1 MPPSLKTL
9 PVEALRARLA
19 ELEAKLPD
27 VAADSHGK
35 GQEDGLRTAI
45 RLLTGGSEPDPG
57 ATVDALLA
65 EIEEFKPRPDELRV
79 HRRRLPELRTGA
91 TRKLHIPRPEKA
103 SRADERA
110 LIVRWLGKQGEE
122 GKRLAGQIAE
132 KAHGSPKPEALK
144 MWVTINTYPDG
155 RPGEIFIKA
164 DKSGSLASGA
174 LDAVAIALSMAWQ
187 HGVPFE
193 TTMEKFV
200 GFRFEP
206 NGITGDETYPI
217 VASALDYIARWAL
230 DRFGKK
236 EG

>member
-1 MPPSLKTL
+1 MASKKDVIGAANDGIECGL
-9 PVEALRARLA
+9 RLA
-19 ELEAKLPD
+19 LGVLRGGENEIAEQPSF
-27 VAADSHGK
+27 ADMMA
-35 GQEDGLRTAI
+35 ELRTF
-45 RLLTGGSEPDPG
+45 RTGS
-57 ATVDALLA
+57 
-65 EIEEFKPRPDELRV
+65 RRV
-79 HRRRLPELRTGA
+79 RLPELRTGA

-110 LIVRWLGKQGEE
+110 LIVAWLRRPGQGA
-122 GKRLAGQIAE
+122 LAGTLADAIE
-132 KAHGSPKPEALK
+132 RCEYGKATPQPLK

-193 TTMEKFV
+193 ATMEKFV

-206 NGITGDETYPI
+206 NGITGDQTYPI
-217 VASALDYIARWAL
+217 AASALDYIARWAL

-236 EG
+236 EP

>member
-1 MPPSLKTL
+1 MSNDSTVSLRK
-9 PVEALRARLA
+9 RIA

-35 GQEDGLRTAI
+35 GQDDGLRTAI
-45 RLLTGGSEPDPG
+45 RILTGGSEPDPG
-57 ATVDALLA
+57 ATVEAMLA
-65 EIEEFKPRPDELRV
+65 EIEQFKPRADEMRV

-110 LIVRWLGKQGEE
+110 LIVAWLRRQGQ
-122 GKRLAGQIAE
+122 GALAGDLANAIE
-132 KAHGSPKPEALK
+132 RCEHGKAAPQPLK

-193 TTMEKFV
+193 ATMEKFV

-206 NGITGDETYPI
+206 NGLTGDGTYPI

-236 EG
+236 GT

>member
-1 MPPSLKTL
+1 MPQ
-9 PVEALRARLA
+9 A
-19 ELEAKLPD
+19 
-27 VAADSHGK
+27 
-35 GQEDGLRTAI
+35 
-45 RLLTGGSEPDPG
+45 
-57 ATVDALLA
+57 
-65 EIEEFKPRPDELRV
+65 
-79 HRRRLPELRTGA
+79 HRERLPELRTGL
-91 TRKLHIPRPEKA
+91 TRKFKIPRPEKA

-110 LIVRWLGKQGEE
+110 QIVAWLSQQG
-122 GKRLAGQIAE
+122 GDAAALAARIAQR
-132 KAHGSPKPEALK
+132 AHGSSPQGQPLK
-144 MWVTINTYPDG
+144 MWVTINTYSDG

-164 DKSGSLASGA
+164 DKTGSLASGA

-193 TTMEKFV
+193 ATMEKFV

-206 NGITGDETYPI
+206 NGITGDEAYPI

>member
-1 MPPSLKTL
+1 MASK
-9 PVEALRARLA
+9 
-19 ELEAKLPD
+19 K
-27 VAADSHGK
+27 
-35 GQEDGLRTAI
+35 EDGLQLGLRMALGI
-45 RLLTGGSEPDPG
+45 LRGGENEIAEQPSF
-57 ATVDALLA
+57 TDALA
-65 EIEEFKPRPDELRV
+65 EIRTFRV
-79 HRRRLPELRTGA
+79 GSRRVRLPELRNGA

-110 LIVRWLGKQGEE
+110 LIVAWLRRESQGGVVSSKIADAIERCEHGKAAPQ
-122 GKRLAGQIAE
+122 
-132 KAHGSPKPEALK
+132 PLK

-193 TTMEKFV
+193 ATMEKFV

-206 NGITGDETYPI
+206 NGITGDATYPI

-236 EG
+236 AG

>member
-1 MPPSLKTL
+1 MPKSTMSIDQ
-9 PVEALRARLA
+9 LRARIA
-19 ELEAKLPD
+19 ELEARLSD
-27 VAADSHGK
+27 VAADSHGR
-35 GQEDGLRTAI
+35 GQDDGLRTAI
-45 RLLTGGSEPDPG
+45 RILTGGSEPDPG
-57 ATVDALLA
+57 ATVDALLT
-65 EIEEFKPRPDELRV
+65 EIEQFQPRADEMRV
-79 HRRRLPELRTGA
+79 HRQRLPELRTGS
-91 TRKLHIPRPEKA
+91 TRKFHIPRPEKA

-110 LIVRWLGKQGEE
+110 LIVAWLRRSPDSVVCSKLADAIEQCVHGKPIPQ
-122 GKRLAGQIAE
+122 
-132 KAHGSPKPEALK
+132 PLK

-193 TTMEKFV
+193 ATMEKFV

-206 NGITGDETYPI
+206 NGITGDATYPI

>member
-1 MPPSLKTL
+1 LQDKI
-9 PVEALRARLA
+9 AQ
-19 ELEAKLPD
+19 LEAKLLD

-35 GQEDGLRTAI
+35 GQEDGLCTAI
-45 RLLTGGSEPDPG
+45 RILTGGSEPDPG
-57 ATVDALLA
+57 TTVDALLA
-65 EIEEFKPRPDELRV
+65 EIEQFKPRADELTAHRV
-79 HRRRLPELRTGA
+79 RLPELRTGL
-91 TRKLHIPRPEKA
+91 TRKFKIPRPEKA

-110 LIVRWLGKQGEE
+110 RIVAWLSRQNSEAAA
-122 GKRLAGQIAE
+122 LAARIAQRE
-132 KAHGSPKPEALK
+132 HGGSPQGQPLK

-193 TTMEKFV
+193 STMEKFV

-206 NGITGDETYPI
+206 NGITGDEAYPI

-230 DRFGKK
+230 DKFGKK

>member
-1 MPPSLKTL
+1 MPSSPKKS
-9 PVEALRARLA
+9 PADIAA
-19 ELEAKLPD
+19 E
-27 VAADSHGK
+27 SHGK

-45 RLLTGGSEPDPG
+45 RILTGGSEPDPG
-57 ATVDALLA
+57 TTIDALLA
-65 EIEEFKPRPDELRV
+65 EIEDFKPRPDELRA
-79 HRRRLPELRTGA
+79 HRERLPELRTGI
-91 TRKLHIPRPEKA
+91 TRKFKIPRPEKA

-110 LIVRWLGKQGEE
+110 QIVAWLTKKGEAA
-122 GKRLAGQIAE
+122 LAARIVQR
-132 KAHGSPKPEALK
+132 AHGSSPQGQPLK
-144 MWVTINTYPDG
+144 MWVTINTYADG

-164 DKSGSLASGA
+164 DKTGSLASGA

-193 TTMEKFV
+193 ATMEKFV

-206 NGITGDETYPI
+206 NGITGDEAYPI

>member
-1 MPPSLKTL
+1 MARDLILKG
-9 PVEALRARLA
+9 LRAQVA
-19 ELEAKLPD
+19 ELEARLPD

-45 RLLTGGSEPDPG
+45 RILTGGSEPDPG
-57 ATVDALLA
+57 ATAEAMLA
-65 EIEEFKPRPDELRV
+65 EIEQFKPRADELRV
-79 HRRRLPELRTGA
+79 HRVRLPELRTGA
-91 TRKLHIPRPEKA
+91 TRKFKIPSMP
-103 SRADERA
+103 
-110 LIVRWLGKQGEE
+110 
-122 GKRLAGQIAE
+122 
-132 KAHGSPKPEALK
+132 LK

-193 TTMEKFV
+193 ATMEKFV

-206 NGITGDETYPI
+206 NGITGDEAYPI

-230 DRFGKK
+230 DKFGQKDA
-236 EG
+236 